1 MHIATVDKEVTETF
15 TYLELVIL
23 TNALTKKIE
32 ADTKRFGEPFEL
44 TILLQE
50 KIEVLLDS
58 CR

>member
-23 TNALTKKIE
+23 TNALTKKRE
-32 ADTKRFGEPFEL
+32 ADIKRIGEPFGH

-50 KIEVLLDS
+50 KIEVLLDTL
-58 CR
+58 R